1 MIEHFIHTG
10 FELAQSLEFAGRQTP
25 RLDHSVIYQGSTLL
39 SFFPHLLDSHRH
51 LLTFLL
57 ASLVSAKAL
66 LGEFQGTLL
75 CCCRANLD
83 KLNDPTLIWRKP
95 SDLTDNFTDHTNTLR
110 LVALAMAGL
119 GCKCPFGH
127 DMTFVQTGS
136 VSGFLCTHPEC
147 PDNPKLRSFLP
158 IPCSPDP

>member
-1 MIEHFIHTG
+1 MNEHFIHTG
-10 FELAQSLEFAGRQTP
+10 FELAQSLAFAGRQTP

-39 SFFPHLLDSHRH
+39 SFFPHLLYSHRH

-57 ASLVSAKAL
+57 ASLVSTQTL

-95 SDLTDNFTDHTNTLR
+95 SDLTDNFTDHTNTLGFMAFAVAR
-110 LVALAMAGL
+110 LGW
-119 GCKCPFGH
+119 KCPFGH
-127 DMTFVQTGS
+127 DMTFVKTCG
-136 VSGFLCTHPEC
+136 VPGLLCPHNEC
-147 PDNPKLRSFLP
+147 PETTRL
-158 IPCSPDP
+158 